1 MHTPFS
7 FLCGEEV
14 GEVDILQFEVKA
26 LMEKHKNKLKRINE
40 LGDEVGW
47 GGGGGKSRE
56 NWWFVRATT
65 RVHPHSNKICRCG
78 TLSYLQGKNIHLVVN

>member
-14 GEVDILQFEVKA
+14 GEGDILQFEAKA

-40 LGDEVGW
+40 LGDGDEVGW
-47 GGGGGKSRE
+47 EWGRVGRTGGLYAQQPEYIHIVTKSVDVALSHI
-56 NWWFVRATT
+56 FKV
-65 RVHPHSNKICRCG
+65 KIFIS
-78 TLSYLQGKNIHLVVN
+78 L